1 MSTILKFLQKRATN
15 GLLPWVTQSAAA
27 EQFGCSHAAVEELAL
42 ENGIF
47 PARYQRNRNMLS
59 IADQLLLFR
68 SQIAVIGCGGLGG
81 YIIEGLARLG
91 VGRIVAID
99 PDIFEEHNL
108 NRQLLSTPGTLGK
121 AKVEAALARVNEI
134 NPAVT
139 VTPIKEAFGTANGH
153 ELLKGV
159 TVAVDALDSIAYRLE
174 LAETCTEMNIPMV
187 HGAIGGWYGHVA
199 TQLPGDTTVQSI
211 YRNWVAGKGIEKELG
226 NPAFTPAVVAS
237 LQAAEVCKLILG
249 RGELLRNRKLS
260 IDLLD
265 MEVHE
270 ISYENPVNMIH
281 PAALQS
287 LMELRG
293 KQSLPANLGASM

>member
-1 MSTILKFLQKRATN
+1 MNDILKFLHERVTN
-15 GLLPWVTQSAAA
+15 GLLPWSAQSAAA

-42 ENGIF
+42 ENGIL
-47 PARYQRNRNMLS
+47 PARYQRNRNMIS
-59 IADQLLLFR
+59 FAEQLLLFR
-68 SQIAVIGCGGLGG
+68 SRIAVIGCGGLGG
-81 YIIEGLARLG
+81 YIIEELARLG

-108 NRQLLSTPGTLGK
+108 NRQLLATPRTLGQ
-121 AKVEAALARVNEI
+121 AKVEAALARINEI

-139 VTPIKEAFGTANGH
+139 VTPIKDAFGTANGH

-174 LAETCTEMNIPMV
+174 LAETCTEMDIPMV

-199 TQLPGDTTVQSI
+199 TQLPGDTTVQNI
-211 YRNWVAGKGIEKELG
+211 YSNWVAGKGIEQQLG

-237 LQAAEVCKLILG
+237 LQVAEVCKIILG

-265 MEVHE
+265 MEIHE
-270 ISYENPVNMIH
+270 ISYSGPE
-281 PAALQS
+281 A
-287 LMELRG
+287 
-293 KQSLPANLGASM
+293 

>member
-1 MSTILKFLQKRATN
+1 MNYILKFLQDRTMD
-15 GLLPWVTQSAAA
+15 GLLPWGAQSAAA
-27 EQFGCSHAAVEELAL
+27 EQFGCSHATVEELAL
-42 ENGIF
+42 ENDIL
-47 PARYQRNRNMLS
+47 PARYQRNRNMIS
-59 IADQLLLFR
+59 VTEQLLLFR
-68 SQIAVIGCGGLGG
+68 SRIAVIGCGGLGG
-81 YIIEGLARLG
+81 YIIEELARLG

-99 PDIFEEHNL
+99 PDVFEEHNL
-108 NRQLLSTPGTLGK
+108 NRQLLSTPRTLGQ

-139 VTPIKEAFGTANGH
+139 VTPIKDAFGTANGH

-174 LAETCTEMNIPMV
+174 LAEACTELDIPMV

-199 TQLPGDTTVQSI
+199 TQLPGDATVQNI
-211 YRNWVAGKGIEKELG
+211 YRNWVEGKGIEKQLG

-237 LQAAEVCKLILG
+237 LQVAEVCKIVLG

-265 MEVHE
+265 MEIHE
-270 ISYENPVNMIH
+270 IPYGT
-281 PAALQS
+281 PAEVIFFPTPDKEPYRAA
-287 LMELRG
+287 G
-293 KQSLPANLGASM
+293 